1 MSAEEKSSNKLQ
13 DHLLTLQRLLEQSEL
28 STELDSEIEE
38 EMLIQIEALSDSI
51 EQPSIYTID
60 DSNISTSV
68 ESANEPATV
77 DRDLPILMDKIEIET
92 DKTSE
97 KSVTTGRRKHTGP
110 QRGYETSND
119 LANNILDALAEIDP
133 YITLPIKGSQDY
145 EKLSAALAK
154 RLEKGFNK
162 PK

>member
-1 MSAEEKSSNKLQ
+1 MKAEEKPSNKLQ

-28 STELDSEIEE
+28 STGLDGEIEE
-38 EMLIQIEALSDSI
+38 EMLLQIEALSESI

-60 DSNISTSV
+60 DSNISTTV
-68 ESANEPATV
+68 DSAPEPVSV

-92 DKTSE
+92 EGAADKSTI
-97 KSVTTGRRKHTGP
+97 TRRRKNSRSQP
-110 QRGYETSND
+110 GYETSND

-154 RLEKGFNK
+154 RLEKGFKN